1 MIVLTAQSFTSFVAG
16 EKNTLPL
23 PRVVYKATGPRM
35 KGVFQCL
42 LVALCSLNFALT
54 VHGDDSDFIDEKGR
68 ALRHLKGKM
77 KYMFSQAI
85 PPCGSTRKRKP
96 GLASFR
102 AIKNTILHART
113 HFTCGSMRQFK
124 STQCEP

>member
-1 MIVLTAQSFTSFVAG
+1 
-16 EKNTLPL
+16 
-23 PRVVYKATGPRM
+23 M

-102 AIKNTILHART
+102 AIKKYNPART
-113 HFTCGSMRQFK
+113 HSFHLWVNEAIQK
-124 STQCEP
+124 YPV